1 MARRAKSLSQ
11 SLASLKANLI
21 AGGFHGLMA
30 EMEATP
36 QRSRIAAARERTDKA
51 KTALLAA
58 ALIAFFVTMGFERG
72 AHHRSTSGTSQTSVT
87 SESSDDGSG
96 FFFDNGGLSP
106 SQGTPPTST
115 NTS

>member
-1 MARRAKSLSQ
+1 MPVR
-11 SLASLKANLI
+11 
-21 AGGFHGLMA
+21 FHGVMA
-30 EMEATP
+30 ETETTP
-36 QRSRIAAARERTDKA
+36 QRSRIAAARERAEKG

-58 ALIAFFVTMGFERG
+58 ALIAFFVAMGFERG
-72 AHHRSTSGTSQTSVT
+72 AHHRGSNQAPVT

-96 FFFDNGGLSP
+96 FFDDGGLAP